1 MARTTGGPR
10 VLAGADGCAHLRG
23 VHLDMLVLDAPALQ
37 PPTVWPELLR
47 PTRGARR
54 GGCVRSG
61 TVVDKHNHCYPT
73 CEAAASGLLAP
84 ADLASN
90 RATRSEAQSARAFA
104 LAPMGRTEASL
115 YGTLLAQAREDGRL
129 GHVGHTPGADV
140 QTGVECGG
148 RDATAVGAGPR
159 VGVASP
165 VLHVFPAS
173 RLPVADSAAVLT
185 AWRRAPGYSSGTHY
199 APHAAA
205 SATSPTGPRMA
216 ATAMASGL
224 SFEIGERG
232 RLAAGISVP
241 RHLLPPCWGDE
252 ATCAAGLAARERYP
266 SDWNPDR
273 PVFSLHPAHSRSSHA
288 ADALRTFAVGYQDE
302 VDLAQYTPPPPSILR
317 FNPFTYGR

>member
-1 MARTTGGPR
+1 MWRAGCDRGGGRAAGGRGLSRPPR
-10 VLAGADGCAHLRG
+10 FPGLQVAGGGLCRRADG
-23 VHLDMLVLDAPALQ
+23 V
-37 PPTVWPELLR
+37 E
-47 PTRGARR
+47 
-54 GGCVRSG
+54 
-61 TVVDKHNHCYPT
+61 
-73 CEAAASGLLAP
+73 
-84 ADLASN
+84 
-90 RATRSEAQSARAFA
+90 ARA
-104 LAPMGRTEASL
+104 
-115 YGTLLAQAREDGRL
+115 
-129 GHVGHTPGADV
+129 
-140 QTGVECGG
+140 
-148 RDATAVGAGPR
+148 
-159 VGVASP
+159 
-165 VLHVFPAS
+165 
-173 RLPVADSAAVLT
+173 
-185 AWRRAPGYSSGTHY
+185 GYSSGTHY

-302 VDLAQYTPPPPSILR
+302 VDLAQYTPPPSSVLY
-317 FNPFTYGR
+317 FNPFTYGKR